1 MYRRISLLIALAFM
15 ALSTTGCLDS
25 DPDDQSVPW
34 SRPAEWERGA
44 PGMGKL
50 KKNKKQQQKINNNIL
65 DISFPQKNKL
75 KLTNKKPFNYRNI
88 IKIM

>member
-1 MYRRISLLIALAFM
+1 MYRRISLLLALAFM

-44 PGMGKL
+44 PGMGGMGGM
-50 KKNKKQQQKINNNIL
+50 
-65 DISFPQKNKL
+65 
-75 KLTNKKPFNYRNI
+75 RG
-88 IKIM
+88 MR